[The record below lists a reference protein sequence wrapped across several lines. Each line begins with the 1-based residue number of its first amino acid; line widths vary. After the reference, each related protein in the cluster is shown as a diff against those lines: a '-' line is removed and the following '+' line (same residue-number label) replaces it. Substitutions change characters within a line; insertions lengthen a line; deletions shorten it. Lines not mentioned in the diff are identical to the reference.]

1 MTRVIRLVCLA
12 GLVVLLAD
20 CSGGGGSQQ
29 AQGCTRIPEQSTGP
43 CRVGL
48 SPKSYYDDSWK
59 SQPRY

>member
-1 MTRVIRLVCLA
+1 MRTVIRLVGLA

-20 CSGGGGSQQ
+20 CSGGPTQQ
-29 AQGCTRIPEQSTGP
+29 AQGCTQIPEHSSGP

-48 SPKSYYDDSWK
+48 SPHSYYDDSWK